1 MKRLYATIAIL
12 LLSGGGVA
20 LAHGF
25 GGARG
30 LRTQNM
36 SAPPRTTFGRDVI
49 PSNPQSLTDR
59 RNPQSLTLPG
69 ARNPQTLIR

>member
-12 LLSGGGVA
+12 LLSGGVA

-30 LRTQNM
+30 LRNQNM
-36 SAPPRTTFGRDVI
+36 PAPPRTTVGRDVN
-49 PSNPQSLTDR
+49 PSNPQDLTNR
-59 RNPQSLTLPG
+59 IPQDMNLPG